1 MPTPSLDAD
10 SADFDA
16 ALTQFIQSV
25 SADQPAGAPIDQH
38 RFLDMWRHPEPQL
51 LPIPEATRGFRIR
64 VDLQHTKPPV
74 WRRIEVPGDIT
85 LPRLHEVLQAAMG
98 WTDTHLHRFRTG
110 NDRNPP
116 EFLTQFDLDEG
127 SEGMLEDGVRL
138 DQVVAAPKDLL
149 WYDYDFGDGWQHTL
163 RVEQVLDTP
172 PEAPRCITGRLACPP
187 EDCGGVWGY
196 QELADWVRADFAEAL
211 RPEVFESEADARAW
225 LPLDWHP
232 DVFDLAE
239 TNELIARITA
249 EPPPLGEELTA
260 LLEREHQSGSRELRE
275 ILTFPVFFEA
285 VRITPEEAARITEPF
300 RVLLDVLG
308 NGANLTAAGYLKPA
322 DVEQIA
328 HRAGFTEWWIGKA
341 NREDQTWPVAK
352 LRAVARAL
360 GLVAVRKGRIAPT
373 QAARRCAGDP
383 EALLRHI
390 IGRLPLGKSTAERHA
405 GWAALV
411 VAGSEAPAALWDIGV
426 SEIMAGLGWRSS
438 VDYVAPPP
446 SDSLTLD
453 VLKLLAGAR
462 RRYWEQRDADPTVAA
477 IARAALNP

>member
-1 MPTPSLDAD
+1 MD
-10 SADFDA
+10 SESAEFDA
-16 ALTQFIQSV
+16 ALAQFMQSL
-25 SADQPAGAPIDQH
+25 SADQPVGAPTGQH
-38 RFLDMWRHPEPQL
+38 RFIDMWRHPEPKL
-51 LPIPEATRGFRIR
+51 LPVPEVTRGFRIR
-64 VDLQHTKPPV
+64 VDLQRTKPPV

-85 LPRLHEVLQAAMG
+85 LPRLHEVLQGAMG

-196 QELADWVRADFAEAL
+196 TELAKWVRSGFAEAL
-211 RPEVFESEADARAW
+211 RPEVFDSAEDARAW

-232 DVFDLAE
+232 DFFDLEE
-239 TNELIARITA
+239 TNELIAGYTA
-249 EPPPLGEELTA
+249 EPPPLPEELAA

-308 NGANLTAAGYLKPA
+308 DGANLTAAGYLKPA

-341 NREDQTWPVAK
+341 NREDQTWPVAE
-352 LRAVARAL
+352 LRAVARSL

-373 QAARRCAGDP
+373 QVARRCAGDP

-390 IGRLPLGKSTAERHA
+390 IGRLPLGKSPAERHA

-411 VAGSEAPAALWDIGV
+411 VAGSEAPAAIWDIGV
-426 SEIMAGLGWRSS
+426 SEIMAGLGWRSGT
-438 VDYVAPPP
+438 DYLAPPP
-446 SDSLTLD
+446 AYSPTLD
-453 VLKLLAGAR
+453 VLKLLAGVR